1 MFQNYHSEHTNLL
14 TTSRDAYNASNPDP
28 NLCRNVDCLNGNIV
42 SESESDNPEDYVGL
56 SSVSTERTKKI
67 ITKKRMSLAQRNQRL
82 KAKKIAERNFLC
94 PQTSK
99 RVDTI
104 LHRFPNIGK
113 SIESY
118 VSDANVGADAWR
130 RTGMLTF
137 DGNANIGQKVT
148 YERIRQHLQEKYNHH
163 FSYGTVVQLCVARNK
178 RRKSAKINYKGIAMV
193 TTRRAR
199 KGFELKYNPD
209 NHWSGSLYRGLN
221 FIQYSDGSDI
231 TNVMMLVDFVW
242 IHSRHI
248 PSMELQQ

>member
-67 ITKKRMSLAQRNQRL
+67 ITKKRMSLAQRNRRL

-94 PQTSK
+94 RRTSK

-178 RRKSAKINYKGIAMV
+178 HRKSAKNYKGIAMV